1 MEYCDGG
8 NILTIQM
15 KKGSMKLPY
24 KEALNFMYQITL
36 AVDYMHERQIVHR
49 DIKNENIFIKNGLC

>member
-36 AVDYMHERQIVHR
+36 AVDYMHER
-49 DIKNENIFIKNGLC
+49 